1 MYRAPER
8 GAPRAAGA
16 AIPSPA
22 VSRQRLDYGRR
33 HGQHGDL
40 WVPDGDPPATGGGWP
55 VVVLLHGGFWRA
67 LYTKSLMTPLA
78 ADVMDRGW
86 AAWNLEYR
94 RVGTIPNGGWPA
106 TFDDVAAGVDHLA
119 APAVARSY
127 RLDLTRVVA
136 VGHSAGGHLA
146 LWAAAR
152 GKLPPGAPG
161 GWAAGAGATA
171 GTVPMCGAV
180 GLAPV
185 ADLVEADRMG
195 LGGGA
200 VSRLM
205 GGPPSR
211 HEDRYAVAD
220 PALLLPLG
228 VPQVVVH
235 GDCDGAVPLALSRRY
250 VEQAMAAGDPVTLD
264 ELAGVGHMEL
274 IDPASAAWS
283 AAVAHLRRLLA

>member
-1 MYRAPER
+1 MYRATEP
-8 GAPRAAGA
+8 GAPGTPQCAV
-16 AIPSPA
+16 PCPA
-22 VSRQRLDYGRR
+22 VSRQRLEYGRR

-40 WVPDGDPPATGGGWP
+40 WVPNGPPPAAPGVWP

-78 ADVMDRGW
+78 AAVMDRGW

-94 RVGTIPNGGWPA
+94 RVGTIPGGGWPA
-106 TFDDVAAGVDHLA
+106 TFEDVVHGLDHLA
-119 APAVARSY
+119 TVADTY

-146 LWAAAR
+146 LWAAGR
-152 GKLPPGAPG
+152 GIL
-161 GWAAGAGATA
+161 AAGAPRAGPQGATPPA
-171 GTVPMCGAV
+171 VGLSGAV

-185 ADLVEADRMG
+185 ADLVEAHRMG

-205 GGPPSR
+205 GGPPER
-211 HEDRYAVAD
+211 HPKQYAVAD
-220 PALLLPLG
+220 PAQLLPLG
-228 VPQVVVH
+228 VPQVLVH
-235 GDCDGAVPLALSRRY
+235 GDADGAVPPAMSRHY
-250 VEQAMAAGDPVTLD
+250 VERAAAAGDDATLV

-283 AAVAHLRRLLA
+283 ATVVHLCRLLA